1 MTAKIANQA
10 CQINSMIV
18 YEVDFFGFSPSFFPL
33 SLQQIIRDMI
43 TLRRKTGFL
52 PLIIFLVFSFTTK
65 AQTARPNML
74 TPAITDGSFIWQRL
88 NTEASSEISDL
99 LKQQYDQN
107 RKSGTFSGYR
117 LQLYFGSG
125 VQARARAEKI
135 RSEFNF
141 LYPEI
146 RVYLIFKSPD
156 FIVRAGDFRTKSDAL
171 KVLKSLTS
179 SFANAFIVSDEIA
192 FPVLVVQGEIK

>member
-1 MTAKIANQA
+1 
-10 CQINSMIV
+10 
-18 YEVDFFGFSPSFFPL
+18 
-33 SLQQIIRDMI
+33 MI
-43 TLRRKTGFL
+43 TLRRNTGFVFWITL
-52 PLIIFLVFSFTTK
+52 LVFSISAH

-88 NTEASSEISDL
+88 NVEAGTEISDL
-99 LKQQYDQN
+99 LRQQYDQN
-107 RKSGTFSGYR
+107 RKSGTLPGYR

-141 LYPEI
+141 LHPET

-171 KVLKSLTS
+171 KVLKSLAT

-192 FPVLVVQGEIK
+192 FPVLAVQGIIK

>member
-1 MTAKIANQA
+1 
-10 CQINSMIV
+10 
-18 YEVDFFGFSPSFFPL
+18 
-33 SLQQIIRDMI
+33 
-43 TLRRKTGFL
+43 
-52 PLIIFLVFSFTTK
+52 
-65 AQTARPNML
+65 ML

-88 NTEASSEISDL
+88 NVEAGTEISDL
-99 LKQQYDQN
+99 LRQQYDQN
-107 RKSGTFSGYR
+107 RKSGTLPGYR

-141 LYPEI
+141 LHPET

-171 KVLKSLTS
+171 KVLKSLAT

-192 FPVLVVQGEIK
+192 FPVLAVQGIIK